1 MVFSETVITS
11 MGDEEGKRSHVS
23 GHLPRAHTRGTHS
36 FAEPAKAGPDF
47 RVAAGGELA
56 PLHLSCFRFC
66 KDSPMPTFLARQPQ
80 SGNRL
85 CLHCTLPQKWQDT
98 FNSVVICM
106 AEAQPWKGNTE
117 VSGALVRVPR
127 PGASDLKLP

>member
-47 RVAAGGELA
+47 RVAAGGSWL
-56 PLHLSCFRFC
+56 PCT
-66 KDSPMPTFLARQPQ
+66 SPVFVSAKIPQ
-80 SGNRL
+80 
-85 CLHCTLPQKWQDT
+85 CLHFWPDSRSLVTGSASICTLPQKWQDT